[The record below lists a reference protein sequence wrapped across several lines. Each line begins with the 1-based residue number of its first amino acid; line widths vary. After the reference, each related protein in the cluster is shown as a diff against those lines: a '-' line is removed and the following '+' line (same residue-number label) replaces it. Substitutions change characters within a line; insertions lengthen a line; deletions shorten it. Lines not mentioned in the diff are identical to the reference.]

1 MSLLK
6 VTGAILAVLAGIVV
20 LCLGVIWVEKRFP
33 GGEMDERQRQ
43 AQGRASGFAM
53 VLGMLYFFAV
63 VLLLLRQVDGPKTVE
78 PWLLVFIGILLMV
91 TADHTYCLLCY
102 ASLPLSQS
110 PVLSIVGY
118 GLTGAIQLLYVW
130 HATAKMPLSWTGHG
144 TSGWIHLLTGISFL
158 YLSLIHLIQYLRDRR
173 EGHE

>member
-6 VTGAILAVLAGIVV
+6 VTGMILAVLTGIVL
-20 LCLGVIWVEKRFP
+20 LCLVVIRVNKRFP
-33 GGEMDERQRQ
+33 GKEMDERQRQ

-63 VLLLLRQVDGPKTVE
+63 VILLLGQVDGPKTVE

-102 ASLPLSQS
+102 AALPLSRS
-110 PVLSIVGY
+110 PIFAIVGY
-118 GLTGAIQLLYVW
+118 GLTGAIQLLYVG
-130 HATAKMPLSWTGHG
+130 HETAKMPLSWTGYG
-144 TSGWIHLLTGISFL
+144 TSGWIHLLTGIVFL
-158 YLSLIHLIQYLRDRR
+158 YLSLMHLIQYLRDRR
-173 EGHE
+173 DARE